1 MKKILYLIVP
11 VVILMICSCDGN
23 GGRIGGS
30 GLMEA
35 DETIVSAETSGR
47 VLSLA
52 VDEGDEV
59 KVNDTLAVIDPSR
72 LELQLASARAG
83 QQVARARLEAAQ
95 VQLSKAGEAEQFA
108 QNERD
113 RIEKLL
119 QSGTATRKQMD
130 KVEFDLTQAKLS
142 RKSAEAALSTTRAEL
157 TRIEADINRV
167 MRELVDCYPLAPI
180 EGVVTEKYVEIGELV
195 NPGKAV
201 FKVSQLNSL
210 WVKVYLPAGDFA
222 NIKVGDEAMIDTESG
237 ERQYQG
243 KVIWTSEEA
252 EFTPK
257 NVQTE
262 KSRANLVYAVKV
274 AVDNIDGS
282 LKIGMPVLVTI
293 GE

>member
-11 VVILMICSCDGN
+11 VIILMVYSCAGDSD
-23 GGRIGGS
+23 RIGGS

-52 VDEGDEV
+52 FDEGDAV
-59 KVNDTLAVIDPSR
+59 KINDTLAVIDPSR
-72 LELQLASARAG
+72 LELQLASAGAG
-83 QQVARARLEAAQ
+83 RQVAQAQLEAAQ

-130 KVEFDLTQAKLS
+130 QVEFELTQAKLS
-142 RKSAEAALSTTRAEL
+142 RKSAEASLSTTRAEL
-157 TRIEADINRV
+157 ARIEAEINRI
-167 MRELVDCYPLAPI
+167 MREQVDCYPLAPI
-180 EGVVTEKYVEIGELV
+180 EGIVTEKYVEIGELV

-201 FKVSQLNSL
+201 FKISQLNSL
-210 WVKVYLPAGDFA
+210 WVKVYLPSGDFA
-222 NIKVGDEAMIDTESG
+222 SVKVGDVATIDTEAG

-243 KVIWTSEEA
+243 KVVWTSEEA

-274 AVDNIDGS
+274 AVDNTDGG
-282 LKIGMPVLVTI
+282 LKIGMPVFVTL